1 MSYKPPLADAEAS
14 GSAAQLLS
22 SLLSS
27 GFKPEKIDELH
38 DFLKLLGVVIGQV
51 TLLTVA
57 TSSLAEAAPRVSAAK
72 ALLDIK
78 ETPESL
84 AERLRHSQFAHL
96 TVANLETLVSKIRE
110 GDTDI
115 PSLIASTTDTPLRD
129 QPLLATIAD
138 SGVVQSQATTD
149 EVL

>member
-1 MSYKPPLADAEAS
+1 MPYKPPLVEDS
-14 GSAAQLLS
+14 SSAAALLT

-27 GFKPEKIDELH
+27 GFKPEKVDELH

-78 ETPESL
+78 ETPEAL
-84 AERLRHSQFAHL
+84 AARLRQSAFAGL
-96 TVANLETLVSKIRE
+96 TVAQLESLVSHIRSGE
-110 GDTDI
+110 TDI
-115 PSLIASTTDTPLRD
+115 QSLIEAETAA
-129 QPLLATIAD
+129 LAPPE
-138 SGVVQSQATTD
+138 S
-149 EVL
+149 